1 MVVVLGVVVVA
12 RVVVVVVAAPAV
24 DAAGTDVLDATLVV
38 MFTMVVVGIKKYI
51 I

>member
-1 MVVVLGVVVVA
+1 MVVVLGVVVVV

-24 DAAGTDVLDATLVV
+24 DVVGTNVLDATLAA

-51 I
+51 T

>member
-1 MVVVLGVVVVA
+1 MVVGLGVVIVV
-12 RVVVVVVAAPAV
+12 RVVVVVVAAV